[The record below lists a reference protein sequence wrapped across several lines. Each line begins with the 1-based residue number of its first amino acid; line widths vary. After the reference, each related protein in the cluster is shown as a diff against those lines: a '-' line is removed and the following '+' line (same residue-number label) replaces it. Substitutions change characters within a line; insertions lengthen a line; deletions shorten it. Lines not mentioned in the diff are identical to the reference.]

1 MAWRDPVAPVF
12 IPVFPSPLL
21 PPSAD
26 PAATRPGV
34 HNRLTFIVALL
45 SMVGPFS
52 IDAYLPSFPDIET
65 AFGISRA
72 LLSQSLSVYLVA
84 FAVSTLLWGP
94 LSDHFGRRR
103 VIMGSLSLYVLA
115 SVGCA
120 LAADATTFIGLR
132 TLQGFAASGGLIA
145 GRAMIRDAHDAESAH
160 RAMSQVTLVFAV
172 APAIAP
178 VLGAWLHDHYGWRSV
193 FWFLCLFGGLLIG
206 MTVYIR
212 ETLPEALRQS
222 VRPRVVARVYART
235 LQHRLFPLMTLSL
248 GFTFAGIFLY
258 IAGAPT
264 VIYDFLGLG
273 ADDFGVQFIPM
284 VGGLMLGAFISSR
297 LSHRLPPGRIVSTGF
312 GVLATG
318 VVLNL
323 VQVTL
328 FEATIVF
335 TIGPLVIYAIGTA
348 MIMPAI
354 TILALDCFPHHRGTA
369 ASMQGFFQMLVN
381 AGVAGIAVPALHAQR
396 HYFVIGQAIFLSI
409 ALVLWFASR
418 HRLTNDLP
426 DN

>member
-1 MAWRDPVAPVF
+1 
-12 IPVFPSPLL
+12 
-21 PPSAD
+21 
-26 PAATRPGV
+26 
-34 HNRLTFIVALL
+34 
-45 SMVGPFS
+45 
-52 IDAYLPSFPDIET
+52 
-65 AFGISRA
+65 
-72 LLSQSLSVYLVA
+72 
-84 FAVSTLLWGP
+84 
-94 LSDHFGRRR
+94 
-103 VIMGSLSLYVLA
+103 
-115 SVGCA
+115 
-120 LAADATTFIGLR
+120 
-132 TLQGFAASGGLIA
+132 
-145 GRAMIRDAHDAESAH
+145 
-160 RAMSQVTLVFAV
+160 
-172 APAIAP
+172 
-178 VLGAWLHDHYGWRSV
+178 
-193 FWFLCLFGGLLIG
+193 

-212 ETLPEALRQS
+212 ETLPESLRQS

-297 LSHRLPPGRIVSTGF
+297 LSHRLPPGRIVSSGF

-426 DN
+426 GN